1 MVCGKLEH
9 GDNTFKGMLE
19 TAFRVHAH
27 FEPSGEFAT
36 HVCTA
41 EFKIASARR
50 DLHVTSLRDEVRNIF
65 LSKARTSGGQ
75 SRRQRIQKLLR
86 AKALALG

>member
-9 GDNTFKGMLE
+9 DDTTFKGMLE

-36 HVCTA
+36 HICTA
-41 EFKIASARR
+41 EFKIASARAQ
-50 DLHVTSLRDEVRNIF
+50 LEETCMSHPSEV
-65 LSKARTSGGQ
+65 
-75 SRRQRIQKLLR
+75 
-86 AKALALG
+86 